1 MSTELVAAVC
11 FALAV
16 CAGATILLRRS
27 LSKSAAAPAEKL
39 PLPVSRAPEAERKRI
54 VALIDAASKSV
65 TDDEFANHFGSPSSI
80 LSDRLD
86 GCGMKMLRTEND
98 GNCLFAALAFSL
110 FGSPAHHAVVRKA
123 AVAHMRAR
131 REYFALFFDG
141 AGGLDGYLARMSQ
154 DKTWGDELVIRA
166 VVEAYGCDAHVVSSA
181 SRGWYLRYTPDE
193 PCGVEQKIT
202 AKGCV
207 APAPFA
213 YAPKGLDAPALGTEV
228 FLSYVVPNHYNAVA
242 AQEAPRESAEV
253 KK

>member
-1 MSTELVAAVC
+1 MPWKVA
-11 FALAV
+11 
-16 CAGATILLRRS
+16 
-27 LSKSAAAPAEKL
+27 
-39 PLPVSRAPEAERKRI
+39 
-54 VALIDAASKSV
+54 
-65 TDDEFANHFGSPSSI
+65 
-80 LSDRLD
+80 
-86 GCGMKMLRTEND
+86 
-98 GNCLFAALAFSL
+98 
-110 FGSPAHHAVVRKA
+110 
-123 AVAHMRAR
+123 
-131 REYFALFFDG
+131 
-141 AGGLDGYLARMSQ
+141 
-154 DKTWGDELVIRA
+154 
-166 VVEAYGCDAHVVSSA
+166 VVSSA